1 MVKKLS
7 LLLIVFSITAASLTA
22 QSSVF
27 HHLFSKVDN
36 MLAKMEG
43 SGVDTNYIGV
53 HKHHWSI
60 FVNRYLSD
68 MNLNIISN
76 LDPDFFG
83 RVDIKIDTD
92 PQKQMAIGAY
102 YRGYG
107 FSYSWDTQKGYRK
120 DLSFSTY
127 SSPVGMELRY
137 HKTNMIH
144 GTIHAGILDELYK
157 QGLIPDDTMKI
168 NSGAAKVTSFILN
181 AYYLFNTKT
190 FSYSSA
196 LTYNTYQ
203 KKSAGSFFAGVT
215 IHQQRLSFDDE
226 VLSLMAQLNS
236 VRSRQLSLG
245 LGYAYNW
252 VINPNLLFHSSVLP
266 MLLITDKHGSY
277 AKDWDDKMSKVFGDK
292 TRVTYNYVLRG
303 SLSYRWGHDR
313 FQVGIAGL
321 YNNFRVG
328 KKKSYYVFSDDWTV
342 RTFFCVRF

>member
-1 MVKKLS
+1 
-7 LLLIVFSITAASLTA
+7 
-22 QSSVF
+22 
-27 HHLFSKVDN
+27 
-36 MLAKMEG
+36 
-43 SGVDTNYIGV
+43 
-53 HKHHWSI
+53 
-60 FVNRYLSD
+60 
-68 MNLNIISN
+68 
-76 LDPDFFG
+76 
-83 RVDIKIDTD
+83 
-92 PQKQMAIGAY
+92 MAIGAY

-107 FSYSWDTQKGYRK
+107 FSYSWDTQKGYSK

-157 QGLIPDDTMKI
+157 EGLIADDTMKV
-168 NSGAAKVTSFILN
+168 NPGAAKITSFILN

-196 LTYNTYQ
+196 MTYSTYQ

-215 IHQQRLSFDDE
+215 IHQQRLSFNDE
-226 VLSLMAQLNS
+226 TLSPMAQINS
-236 VRSRQLSLG
+236 VKSRQLSFG

-252 VINPNLLFHSSVLP
+252 VVAPRLLFHASVLP

-277 AKDWDDKMSKVFGDK
+277 AKDWDDKMDKVFGNK

-303 SLSYRWGHDR
+303 SLSYRWAHDR

-328 KKKSYYVFSDDWTV
+328 KKKSYYVFSDDWTL

>member
-1 MVKKLS
+1 MFKKLS
-7 LLLIVFSITAASLTA
+7 LFLIVISLTAASLNG
-22 QSSVF
+22 QGLSHF
-27 HHLFSKVDN
+27 LGKVDN
-36 MLAKMEG
+36 MLAHLES
-43 SGVDTNYIGV
+43 SGIDTNYIGV

-60 FVNRYLSD
+60 FLNRYLSD
-68 MNLNIISN
+68 MNLNIVSN

-92 PQKQMAIGAY
+92 HQKQMAIGAY

-107 FSYSWDTQKGYRK
+107 FSYSWDTQKGYSK

-157 QGLIPDDTMKI
+157 EGLIADDTMKV
-168 NSGAAKVTSFILN
+168 NPGAAKVTSFILN

-196 LTYNTYQ
+196 MTYSTYQ

-215 IHQQRLSFDDE
+215 IHQQRLSFNDE
-226 VLSLMAQLNS
+226 TLSLMAQINS
-236 VRSRQLSLG
+236 VKSRQLSFG

-252 VINPNLLFHSSVLP
+252 VVAPRLLFHASVLP

-277 AKDWDDKMSKVFGDK
+277 AKDWDDKMDKVFGNK

-303 SLSYRWGHDR
+303 SLSYRWAHDR

-328 KKKSYYVFSDDWTV
+328 KKKSYYVFSDDWTL

>member
-1 MVKKLS
+1 MFKKLS
-7 LLLIVFSITAASLTA
+7 LFLIVISLTAASLNG
-22 QSSVF
+22 QGLSHF
-27 HHLFSKVDN
+27 LGKVDN
-36 MLAKMEG
+36 MLAHLES

-68 MNLNIISN
+68 MNLNIVSN

-92 PQKQMAIGAY
+92 HQKQMAIGAY

-107 FSYSWDTQKGYRK
+107 FSYSWDTQKGYSK

-157 QGLIPDDTMKI
+157 EGLIADDTMKV
-168 NSGAAKVTSFILN
+168 NPGAAKITSFILN

-196 LTYNTYQ
+196 MTYSTYQ

-215 IHQQRLSFDDE
+215 IHQQRLSFNDE
-226 VLSLMAQLNS
+226 TLSLMAQINS
-236 VRSRQLSLG
+236 VKSRQLSFG

-252 VINPNLLFHSSVLP
+252 VVAPRLLFHASVLP

-277 AKDWDDKMSKVFGDK
+277 AKDWDDKMDKVFGNK

-303 SLSYRWGHDR
+303 SLSYRWAHDR

-321 YNNFRVG
+321 YNSFRVG
-328 KKKSYYVFSDDWTV
+328 KKKSYYVFSDDWTL

>member
-1 MVKKLS
+1 MFKKLS
-7 LLLIVFSITAASLTA
+7 LFLIVISLTAASLNG
-22 QSSVF
+22 QGLSHF
-27 HHLFSKVDN
+27 LGKVDN
-36 MLAKMEG
+36 MLAHLES

-68 MNLNIISN
+68 MNLNIVSN

-92 PQKQMAIGAY
+92 HQKQMAIGAY

-107 FSYSWDTQKGYRK
+107 FSYSWDTQKGYSK

-144 GTIHAGILDELYK
+144 GIIHAGILDELYK
-157 QGLIPDDTMKI
+157 EGLIADDTMKV
-168 NSGAAKVTSFILN
+168 NPGAAKITSFILN

-196 LTYNTYQ
+196 MTYSTYQ

-215 IHQQRLSFDDE
+215 IHQQRLSFNDE
-226 VLSLMAQLNS
+226 TLSLMAQINS
-236 VRSRQLSLG
+236 VKSRQLSFG

-252 VINPNLLFHSSVLP
+252 VVAPRLLFHASVLP

-277 AKDWDDKMSKVFGDK
+277 AKDWDDKMDKVFGNK

-303 SLSYRWGHDR
+303 SLSYRWAHDR

-328 KKKSYYVFSDDWTV
+328 KKKSYYVFSDDWTL

>member
-1 MVKKLS
+1 MFKKLS
-7 LLLIVFSITAASLTA
+7 LFLIVISLTAASLNG
-22 QSSVF
+22 QGLSHF
-27 HHLFSKVDN
+27 LGKVDN
-36 MLAKMEG
+36 MLAHLES
-43 SGVDTNYIGV
+43 SGIDTNYIGV

-60 FVNRYLSD
+60 FLNRYLSD
-68 MNLNIISN
+68 MNLNIVSN

-92 PQKQMAIGAY
+92 HQKQMAIGAY

-107 FSYSWDTQKGYRK
+107 FSYSWDTQKGYSK

-157 QGLIPDDTMKI
+157 EGLIADDTMKV
-168 NSGAAKVTSFILN
+168 NPGAAKITSFILN

-196 LTYNTYQ
+196 MTYSTYQ

-215 IHQQRLSFDDE
+215 IHQQRLSFNDE
-226 VLSLMAQLNS
+226 TLSLMAQINS
-236 VRSRQLSLG
+236 VKSRQLSFG

-252 VINPNLLFHSSVLP
+252 VVAPRLLFHASVLP

-277 AKDWDDKMSKVFGDK
+277 AKDWDDKMDKVFGDK

-303 SLSYRWGHDR
+303 SLSYRWAHDR

-328 KKKSYYVFSDDWTV
+328 KKKSYYVFSDDWTL

>member
-1 MVKKLS
+1 MFKKLS
-7 LLLIVFSITAASLTA
+7 LFLIVISLTAASLNG
-22 QSSVF
+22 QGLSHF
-27 HHLFSKVDN
+27 LGKVDN
-36 MLAKMEG
+36 MLAHLES
-43 SGVDTNYIGV
+43 SGIDTNYIGV

-60 FVNRYLSD
+60 FLNRYLSD
-68 MNLNIISN
+68 MNLNIVSN

-92 PQKQMAIGAY
+92 HQKQMAIGAY

-107 FSYSWDTQKGYRK
+107 FSYSWDTQKGYSK

-157 QGLIPDDTMKI
+157 QGRIPDDTMKI

-196 LTYNTYQ
+196 MTYSTYQ
-203 KKSAGSFFAGVT
+203 KKSAGSFFTGVT
-215 IHQQRLSFDDE
+215 IHQQRLSFNDE
-226 VLSLMAQLNS
+226 TLSRMAQINS
-236 VRSRQLSLG
+236 VKSRQLSFG

-252 VINPNLLFHSSVLP
+252 VVAPRLLFHASVLP

-277 AKDWDDKMSKVFGDK
+277 AKDWDDKMDKVFGNK

-303 SLSYRWGHDR
+303 SLSYRWAHDR

>member
-1 MVKKLS
+1 
-7 LLLIVFSITAASLTA
+7 
-22 QSSVF
+22 
-27 HHLFSKVDN
+27 
-36 MLAKMEG
+36 
-43 SGVDTNYIGV
+43 
-53 HKHHWSI
+53 
-60 FVNRYLSD
+60 
-68 MNLNIISN
+68 
-76 LDPDFFG
+76 
-83 RVDIKIDTD
+83 
-92 PQKQMAIGAY
+92 
-102 YRGYG
+102 
-107 FSYSWDTQKGYRK
+107 
-120 DLSFSTY
+120 
-127 SSPVGMELRY
+127 MELRY

-157 QGLIPDDTMKI
+157 QGRIPDDTMKI

-196 LTYNTYQ
+196 MTYSTYQ

-215 IHQQRLSFDDE
+215 IHQQRLSFNDE
-226 VLSLMAQLNS
+226 TLSRMAQINS
-236 VRSRQLSLG
+236 VKSRQLSFG

-252 VINPNLLFHSSVLP
+252 VVAPRLLFHASVLP

-277 AKDWDDKMSKVFGDK
+277 AKDWDDKMDKVFGDK

-303 SLSYRWGHDR
+303 SLSYRWAHDR